1 MSLYQNLNQSLVPV
15 LGDRTSMILE
25 EGVRR
30 LGINPDQLDAAQAE
44 VILKRLVY
52 RELQSKMSPAAARSR
67 IEELLRDLG
76 SGSNAPAAAK
86 AAEAQAEAQTQNAL
100 QDLEAGFKRFSMY
113 LDWPEVGRLRSLIGV
128 IRQDPEASTVRAL
141 VREGQEVLSQLEDKL
156 QAALLRQ
163 TRDISELHAALERVQ
178 SVGGPK
184 VRRLDNYIK
193 AIQEAH
199 GQETLAQ
206 AEVERARLLAAEMRK
221 LVESSVVQNP
231 TGEMAITV
239 EDDVVQAG
247 RDPTWDDTELVVELD
262 FESLSAEQQT
272 RIREIDVA
280 EDQRRLEALLDR
292 YAMLVSH
299 PKVVDESNALLAELG
314 KGNPVGERIAALEEQ
329 FKNLYS
335 ERLAQSKTRYDALLA
350 RLQKLDLA
358 RAKSGGLAAK
368 LRVVGETLQGGGLPT
383 ELGELERGLE
393 ALEADERTQREAQE
407 RTARLSAQLATVR
420 QDAEASLASFTDNFD
435 VEMFLVTLADLP
447 PTEEAI
453 GRAQQGLSE
462 LLAQLTRER
471 EEESLRRV
479 GLRAAVQAIPSL
491 EGLEPHKAALLGRLE
506 HTPIGEIE
514 SAIAS
519 LLAHSRQIVAQKLS
533 AFEAQLTALE
543 GALRERLDGPR
554 AQLQGVRESLAQGRF
569 VDTSGLER
577 GLQEVIVNRR
587 SSMAEELTRYE
598 MTARSM
604 KGLGGEDLEQK
615 VAAARAELQAGR
627 FPDLEEIQGQLARLR
642 RAQEALRAELGGRIS
657 ALVEAY
663 EAHKSV
669 GGETVLRL
677 KPMCDFLQSAS
688 QRLDRLG
695 ASGLLEV
702 RRALEDAERI
712 EAVLEG
718 EFKAAQTVMKQLKG
732 ADLDSLLDVFD
743 SPSVVATPAL
753 QEAPRPVQ
761 VVNAALPAELT
772 EALASFQFRGVE
784 AVALIEGGNLL
795 WGNLPI
801 KSRMAQSVFDDLI
814 HLASEMKS
822 GTPQLSVIS
831 LTSLVVVLLP
841 LGTKGLVVL
850 ADKNLLSRILMQ
862 IEKQREVLEKA

>member
-1 MSLYQNLNQSLVPV
+1 LSLY
-15 LGDRTSMILE
+15 
-25 EGVRR
+25 
-30 LGINPDQLDAAQAE
+30 NPDQLDASQAE

-76 SGSNAPAAAK
+76 GAANTQAVSK
-86 AAEAQAEAQTQNAL
+86 AAEAQLEAQAQTVL
-100 QDLEAGFKRFSMY
+100 QDLEAGLKRFSLY
-113 LDWPEVGRLRSLIGV
+113 LDWPEVGRLRSLMGV

-141 VREGQEVLSQLEDKL
+141 MREGQEVQSQLEDKL

-163 TRDISELHAALERVQ
+163 TRDISELQASLERVQ

-199 GQETLAQ
+199 TQETLAI

-239 EDDVVQAG
+239 EDDVIQAE
-247 RDPTWDDTELVVELD
+247 RDPTWDDTELVVDLD
-262 FESLSAEQQT
+262 FESLSVEQQT

-299 PKVVDESNALLAELG
+299 PKVVAETSTLLTELG
-314 KGNPVGERIAALEEQ
+314 NNNPVGERIAALEEQ

-335 ERLAQSKTRYDALLA
+335 ERLSHSKTSYDLLVA
-350 RLQKLDLA
+350 RLQRLELA
-358 RAKSGGLAAK
+358 KDKASGLAAK
-368 LRVVGETLQGGGLPT
+368 LRVAGETLQGGGLPT
-383 ELGELERGLE
+383 DLAELERGLE
-393 ALEADERTQREAQE
+393 ALEADERAQREAKE
-407 RTARLSAQLATVR
+407 RHVRLSSQLAAVR
-420 QDAEASLASFTDNFD
+420 ADAEASLSSFTDNFD
-435 VEMFLVTLADLP
+435 VEMFLATLADLP
-447 PTEEAI
+447 PTEETI

-471 EEESLRRV
+471 EEESLKRV

-491 EGLEPHKAALLGRLE
+491 EGLESHKVALLGRLE
-506 HTPIGEIE
+506 QTPIDEIE
-514 SAIAS
+514 RAIAS
-519 LLAHSRQIVAQKLS
+519 LLAQSKQIVASKLTH
-533 AFEAQLTALE
+533 FETQLTALE
-543 GALRERLDGPR
+543 SALREPLDGLR
-554 AQLQGVRESLAQGRF
+554 NQLQAVRENLTHGRF
-569 VDTSGLER
+569 VDTSSLER
-577 GLQEVIVNRR
+577 SLQEIIVTRR
-587 SSMAEELTRYE
+587 ANMAEELTRYE

-604 KGLGGEDLEQK
+604 KGLGGEDLEQN
-615 VAAARAELQAGR
+615 VIAARAELQAGR
-627 FPDLEEIQGQLARLR
+627 FPNLEEIQGQITRLR
-642 RAQEALRAELGGRIS
+642 RAQEALRAELGGRIN
-657 ALVEAY
+657 ALIEAY

-677 KPMCDFLQSAS
+677 KPMCDFLQSAA

-702 RRALEDAERI
+702 RRALEDAERL
-712 EAVLEG
+712 EAQLEG
-718 EFKAAQTVMKQLKG
+718 EFKAAQSVMKQLQG

-743 SPSVVATPAL
+743 SPAVVATVVAEEP
-753 QEAPRPVQ
+753 PKPVQ
-761 VVNAALPAELT
+761 VVNVTLPADLT
-772 EALASFQFRGVE
+772 DALSSFQFRGVE
-784 AVALIEGGNLL
+784 AVALIEDGNLL

-801 KSRMAQSVFDDLI
+801 QSRMAQSVFDDLI
-814 HLASEMKS
+814 HLANEMKS

-841 LGTKGLVVL
+841 MNNKGLVVL

-862 IEKQREVLEKA
+862 IEKQRDVLEKA